1 VKGLAV
7 LNDLDLERS
16 VDMSRGLDLKITNG
30 LIVDGTGQPAYEG
43 DIGVRNGKI
52 VAVGEVAGSATMTMD
67 ATNRV
72 VSPGFID
79 IHTHY
84 DAQMLWDPMMTISPY
99 HGVTTAFMG
108 NCGFGVAPARPSDHE
123 LIIHILEKV
132 EGMPFESTFAALE
145 PNWGFETY
153 PQYLDALA
161 ARSFGMNVCL
171 LVPHTAVRVYVMGE
185 AADQREATPAEIAAM
200 ARIVKEGVEEGAWG
214 FSTSNHKSH
223 IGYRDR
229 MAPSVYAS
237 YDEYR
242 ALILA
247 MSEVGRGT
255 VQAVHGETLSYETM
269 ARLSMETGRN
279 FTSALIAD
287 EKGPGSHL
295 ETQAQIEAMQKEG
308 SRLWPQ
314 VSPRPFVLRFTIARP
329 NFFAHVAPG
338 TIKGAALLDDL
349 FTKIASH
356 PTVDEQ
362 IDQLKDPAFRE
373 DLRNRTSS
381 EGWRYLWSK
390 TVVAEFPE
398 RPELTDRVLADLAR
412 EQGKHPADTF
422 LDLGIAS
429 RLTAVFALIYMN
441 GDEEEVSRL
450 LKRPGVRLGVTDAG
464 AHVAELN
471 DAGYPSH
478 VLGRWVRE
486 RKLFTLEEAIEML
499 SSRSASLFG
508 ITDRGTLRPGFAADI
523 VVFDPD
529 TIAAGRLRRVYDLPK
544 GADRLVSDAH
554 GIDHV
559 IVNGTPMISSGKVVA
574 RQLPGRL
581 LRSSERGQKRP

>member
-1 VKGLAV
+1 MT
-7 LNDLDLERS
+7 RT
-16 VDMSRGLDLKITNG
+16 LDLKITNG

-43 DIGVRNGKI
+43 DIGVRDGKI
-52 VAVGEVAGSATMTMD
+52 VAVGEVSGGATTTID
-67 ATNRV
+67 ARDRV

-84 DAQMLWDPMMTISPY
+84 DAQMLWDPMMTISPF

-108 NCGFGVAPARPSDHE
+108 NCGFGVAPAKPHDHE

-132 EGMPFESTFAALE
+132 EGMPFESTFAGLE
-145 PNWGFETY
+145 PHWTFETY

-161 ARSFGMNVCL
+161 ARNFGMNVCL
-171 LVPHTAVRVYVMGE
+171 LVPHTAVRLYVMGE
-185 AADQREATPAEIAAM
+185 AADRREATTDEVSAM
-200 ARIVKEGVEEGAWG
+200 ARIVREGVQAGAWG

-223 IGYRDR
+223 IGYQGR

-237 YDEYR
+237 YGEYR

-247 MSEVGRGT
+247 MSELGRGT
-255 VQAVHGETLSYETM
+255 VQAVHGETLTYEAM
-269 ARLSMETGRN
+269 AKLSMETGRN

-287 EKGPGSHL
+287 ESGPGSHL

-308 SRLWPQ
+308 SKLWPQ
-314 VSPRPFVLRFTIARP
+314 VSPRPFVLGFTMARS

-349 FTKIASH
+349 FAKIASH
-356 PTVDEQ
+356 PGVDEQ
-362 IDQLKDPAFRE
+362 IDQLNDAAFRE

-381 EGWRYLWSK
+381 EGWRYLWNY
-390 TVVAEFPE
+390 TVIAEFPG
-398 RPELTDRVLADLAR
+398 RPELTNRVIADLAR
-412 EQGKHPADTF
+412 EQGRHPADTF
-422 LDLGIAS
+422 LDLGVAS
-429 RLTAVFALIYMN
+429 RLTANFALVYMN
-441 GDEEEVSRL
+441 GNEDEVSRL

-464 AHVAELN
+464 AHVSELN

-486 RKLFTLEEAIEML
+486 RKLFTLEEAVEML

-508 ITDRGTLRPGFAADI
+508 IVDRGTLRPGLAADI
-523 VVFDPD
+523 VVFDPR
-529 TIAAGRLRRVYDLPK
+529 TIAAGPLRRVHDLPK
-544 GADRLVSDAH
+544 GADRLVSDAI

-559 IVNGTPMISSGKVVA
+559 IINGTPMISSGDVIASK
-574 RQLPGRL
+574 LPGRL
-581 LRSSERGQKRP
+581 LRSS

>member
-1 VKGLAV
+1 MT
-7 LNDLDLERS
+7 RT
-16 VDMSRGLDLKITNG
+16 LDLKITNG
-30 LIVDGTGQPAYEG
+30 LIVDGTGQPAYQG
-43 DIGVRNGKI
+43 DIGVRGGKI
-52 VAVGEVAGSATMTMD
+52 VAVGEVSGVATTTID
-67 ATNRV
+67 ATNRA

-84 DAQMLWDPMMTISPY
+84 DAQMLWDPMMTISPF

-108 NCGFGVAPARPSDHE
+108 NCGFGVAPAKPHDHE

-132 EGMPFESTFAALE
+132 EGMPFESTFAGIE
-145 PNWGFETY
+145 PHWTFETY
-153 PQYLDALA
+153 PQYLDTLA
-161 ARSFGMNVCL
+161 TRNFGMNVCL
-171 LVPHTAVRVYVMGE
+171 LVPHTAVRLYVMGE
-185 AADQREATPAEIAAM
+185 AADRREATSDEVSAM
-200 ARIVKEGVEEGAWG
+200 AKIVKEGVQAGAWG

-223 IGYRDR
+223 IGYQGR

-237 YDEYR
+237 YGEYR

-247 MSEVGRGT
+247 MSELGRGT
-255 VQAVHGETLSYETM
+255 VQAVHGETLTYEAM
-269 ARLSMETGRN
+269 AKLSMETGRN

-287 EKGPGSHL
+287 ENGPGSHL
-295 ETQAQIEAMQKEG
+295 GTQAQIEAMQKEG

-314 VSPRPFVLRFTIARP
+314 VSPRPFVLGFTMARS

-349 FTKIASH
+349 FARIASH
-356 PTVDEQ
+356 PGVAAQ
-362 IDQLKDPAFRE
+362 IDQLNDPAFRE

-381 EGWRYLWSK
+381 EGWCYLWNN
-390 TVVAEFPE
+390 TVVAEFPG
-398 RPELTDRVLADLAR
+398 RPELTDRVIADLAR

-422 LDLGIAS
+422 LDIGVAS
-429 RLTAVFALIYMN
+429 GLAAIFALVYMN
-441 GDEEEVSRL
+441 GNENEVSRL

-464 AHVAELN
+464 AHVSELN

-486 RKLFTLEEAIEML
+486 RKLFTLEEAVEML

-508 ITDRGTLRPGFAADI
+508 IVDRGTLRPGFAADI
-523 VVFDPD
+523 VVFDPS
-529 TIAAGRLRRVYDLPK
+529 TIAAGPLRRVHDLPK

-559 IVNGTPMISSGKVVA
+559 VINGTPMISSGRVIASK
-574 RQLPGRL
+574 LPGRL
-581 LRSSERGQKRP
+581 LRSS

>member
-1 VKGLAV
+1 MTSA
-7 LNDLDLERS
+7 
-16 VDMSRGLDLKITNG
+16 LDLKITNG
-30 LIVDGTGQPAYEG
+30 FIVDGTGQPAYEG

-52 VAVGEVAGSATMTMD
+52 VAVGEVPGD
-67 ATNRV
+67 ATTTIDARNRV

-84 DAQMLWDPMMTISPY
+84 DAQMLWDPMMTISPF

-108 NCGFGVAPARPSDHE
+108 NCGFGVAPAKPHDHE

-132 EGMPFESTFAALE
+132 EGMPFESTFAGIE
-145 PNWGFETY
+145 PHWTFETY

-161 ARSFGMNVCL
+161 ARNFGMNVCL
-171 LVPHTAVRVYVMGE
+171 LVPHTAVRLYVMGE
-185 AADQREATPAEIAAM
+185 AADRREATSDEISAM
-200 ARIVKEGVEEGAWG
+200 AKIVREGVQAGAWG

-223 IGYRDR
+223 IGYQGR

-237 YDEYR
+237 YGEYR

-247 MSEVGRGT
+247 MSELGRGT
-255 VQAVHGETLSYETM
+255 VQAVHGETLTYEAM

-287 EKGPGSHL
+287 ESGPGSHL

-308 SRLWPQ
+308 SKLWPQ
-314 VSPRPFVLRFTIARP
+314 VSPRPFVLGFTMDRS

-349 FTKIASH
+349 FAKIASH
-356 PTVDEQ
+356 PGVDEQ
-362 IDQLKDPAFRE
+362 IDQLNDPAFRE

-381 EGWRYLWSK
+381 EGWRYLWK
-390 TVVAEFPE
+390 NTVIAEFPG
-398 RPELTDRVLADLAR
+398 RSELTNRVIADLAR

-422 LDLGIAS
+422 LDIGVTS
-429 RLTAVFALIYMN
+429 RLAANFALVYMN
-441 GDEEEVSRL
+441 GNENEVSHL

-464 AHVAELN
+464 AHVSELN
-471 DAGYPSH
+471 DAGYPSY

-486 RKLFTLEEAIEML
+486 RKLFTLEEAVEML

-508 ITDRGTLRPGFAADI
+508 IVDRGTLRPGFAADI
-523 VVFDPD
+523 VVFDPS
-529 TIAAGRLRRVYDLPK
+529 TIAAGPLRRVHDLPK
-544 GADRLVSDAH
+544 GADRLVSDAT

-559 IVNGTPMISSGKVVA
+559 IINGTPMISSGEVIRSK
-574 RQLPGRL
+574 LPGRL
-581 LRSSERGQKRP
+581 LRSS